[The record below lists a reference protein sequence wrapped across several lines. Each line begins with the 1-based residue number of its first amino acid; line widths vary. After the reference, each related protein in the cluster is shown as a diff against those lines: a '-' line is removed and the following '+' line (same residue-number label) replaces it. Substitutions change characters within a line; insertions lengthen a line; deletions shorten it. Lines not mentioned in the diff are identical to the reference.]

1 MNSPNFITNVRMN
14 IALVI
19 LPHMIG
25 ELLVGLMG
33 LMGLMGWSS
42 LIGGFLWGL
51 FARRF
56 ALGGAIFCS
65 FLILISNIRIIVA
78 LGPLNIL
85 SLSLCY
91 TPSITI
97 SLY

>member
-25 ELLVGLMG
+25 EPLVGLTGLTG
-33 LMGLMGWSS
+33 LMGS
-42 LIGGFLWGL
+42 LRLIRGFLWEL

-56 ALGGAIFCS
+56 ALGLPIFCS
-65 FLILISNIRIIVA
+65 FLTLISNIAIIVA
-78 LGPLNIL
+78 LGPLNII
-85 SLSLCY
+85 SLNLCY